1 VGAVVVVDSG
11 VVIGLLD
18 GSDAHHSAA
27 RGALADHRDDD
38 LRIPSSAY
46 AEAIVRPAREGRID
60 EVRRDLHA
68 LGLAVDA
75 IPEPSAA
82 AAARLRARHGLRLPD
97 ALVLGHAEAIDADVI
112 LTTDA
117 RWRRISTKV
126 RVVG

>member
-1 VGAVVVVDSG
+1 VGAVVVVDTG
-11 VVIGLLD
+11 VVIGVLD

-27 RGALADHRDDD
+27 RAVLEIHRDDD

-46 AEAIVRPAREGRID
+46 AEAIVRPAREGRLD
-60 EVRRDLHA
+60 DVRRDLHA
-68 LGLAVDA
+68 LGLAIDA
-75 IPEPSAA
+75 VAEQSAE

-97 ALVLGHAEAIDADVI
+97 ALVLGHAEAIEADLV

-117 RWRRISTKV
+117 RWRRISPQV